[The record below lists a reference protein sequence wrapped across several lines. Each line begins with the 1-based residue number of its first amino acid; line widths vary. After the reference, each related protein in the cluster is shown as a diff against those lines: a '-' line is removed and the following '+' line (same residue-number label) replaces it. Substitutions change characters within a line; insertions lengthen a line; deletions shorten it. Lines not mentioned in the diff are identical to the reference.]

1 MVKSLEREKDALA
14 ARVKEMQRQLDESRR
29 HDRQPDFSSGIYK
42 MNATDQ
48 DVLRVKDQRIEEL
61 EEALRESVSITAER
75 ELAIAQQKQLA
86 QQMEQR
92 VSAA

>member
-1 MVKSLEREKDALA
+1 
-14 ARVKEMQRQLDESRR
+14 
-29 HDRQPDFSSGIYK
+29 

-92 VSAA
+92 VEFVHISQILKISKIFVFTIKIFVAVECLQRSTITSAKLVQ